1 MNGQPPYY
9 QNSII
14 PIEKPKLH
22 PPWYPFVYI
31 SGKLFS
37 KSIHSDTFKLWS
49 THSNFIITNSY
60 QKTYTKISVCIVHSF
75 ESISFFSDGCL
86 MEKNQSIRSVRWV
99 FRWISHKLS
108 HGCITAEWTR
118 DVVRLIFFS
127 IEILNQIYL
136 HFDEIQLKEYS
147 HNNKRLNE

>member
-14 PIEKPKLH
+14 PIEKPKLR

-75 ESISFFSDGCL
+75 ESISFFSDGCFCDGKKSEHPVSSMGFPVDFPQTIAWMHNSWMDKRCGQINIL
-86 MEKNQSIRSVRWV
+86 FHWNIKSN
-99 FRWISHKLS
+99 LS
-108 HGCITAEWTR
+108 TLWR
-118 DVVRLIFFS
+118 DTIKRIFT
-127 IEILNQIYL
+127 Q
-136 HFDEIQLKEYS
+136 Q
-147 HNNKRLNE
+147 